1 MRPDLRHRTFRTR
14 GIRRRGF
21 ALVDVILG
29 GVMLSIGLAAI
40 ISLASRAFRAQ
51 TDGEKHMTA
60 AWLCDE
66 MLAMVVV
73 EGPVNYPRLH
83 ETNGQFEAP
92 FMEFAYDLEIHSQ
105 GNGLPYLVT
114 ATVSWEA
121 GRGGR
126 SVQVQTLVAERYD
139 DPEESRVPE
148 EPIDREER
156 WYGEDEQ
163 TQGGANA
170 G

>member
-1 MRPDLRHRTFRTR
+1 MRHKPRTGHGRAT
-14 GIRRRGF
+14 RGF
-21 ALVDVILG
+21 ALIDVILG
-29 GVMLSIGLAAI
+29 SVMLSIGLAAI
-40 ISLASRAFRAQ
+40 ISLASRALRAQ

-66 MLAMVVV
+66 MLALVVV
-73 EGPVNYPRLH
+73 DGPVNYPRLH
-83 ETNGQFEAP
+83 DTNGQFEAP
-92 FMEFAYDLEIHSQ
+92 FLEFAYDLDIQSQ

-121 GRGGR
+121 GRGVR
-126 SVQVQTLVAERYD
+126 SVEVQTLVAERQD

-156 WYGEDEQ
+156 WYGEEEQ